1 MKMVAWVAKNIQVNK
16 ECNLGAPPVSPEGVW
31 KARLADAHSRD
42 IFFVSMARSMG
53 VPARID
59 EVTGKVQLITDD
71 GAIDVNFE
79 AAGQAPAQRAG
90 LQLHIHRFSH
100 WIIRNIILISLFP
113 K

>member
-1 MKMVAWVAKNIQVNK
+1 M
-16 ECNLGAPPVSPEGVW
+16 

-79 AAGQAPAQRAG
+79 AAGQAPAQRGRLAAKYTPIQS
-90 LQLHIHRFSH
+90 LD
-100 WIIRNIILISLFP
+100 NPKYYSLFHYFQSNSAR
-113 K
+113 